1 LGKSDPRASDKL
13 GRPRLFDDDTERRMV
28 LDAAV
33 RVMAR
38 NDYAAMSVADVLA
51 EAGLSTSAEKLSEG
65 AASLLGLA

>member
-1 LGKSDPRASDKL
+1 
-13 GRPRLFDDDTERRMV
+13 MV

-51 EAGLSTSAEKLSEG
+51 EARLSTKG
-65 AASLLGLA
+65 GPGHQRPPTGWR